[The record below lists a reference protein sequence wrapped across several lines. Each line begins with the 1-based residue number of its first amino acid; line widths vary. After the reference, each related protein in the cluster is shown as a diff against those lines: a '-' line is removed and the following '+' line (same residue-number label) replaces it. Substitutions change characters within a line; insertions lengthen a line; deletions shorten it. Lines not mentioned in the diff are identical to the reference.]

1 MATYQL
7 PVLSLLFHDARH
19 DWGGRQDSDGPG
31 VLHRSRHCQL
41 SLHFSLLHH
50 QCNACNN
57 ERSQILPWLQ
67 LPRPLGRPAPL
78 FLWVLALCGTF
89 YMQAFTGHTAFA
101 IDSKVKW
108 ETWQRL
114 ASAAWPD
121 LIQAPCQAW
130 PSLAQQRGEE
140 GGRRIS
146 LLGTSSPPR
155 RHCGAMSLGL
165 GSTPQST
172 GMTKLYEGGLS
183 KFSPC
188 SILYICLLFDE
199 FNR

>member
-1 MATYQL
+1 MPTGPVSFIEVATANFLFTSLSFITNAMHAIMREVKFYL
-7 PVLSLLFHDARH
+7 GFSFLVLLEGLR
-19 DWGGRQDSDGPG
+19 
-31 VLHRSRHCQL
+31 
-41 SLHFSLLHH
+41 HFSFGSLR
-50 QCNACNN
+50 CA
-57 ERSQILPWLQ
+57 
-67 LPRPLGRPAPL
+67 AP
-78 FLWVLALCGTF
+78 F

-155 RHCGAMSLGL
+155 RHCGAMSLCL

-188 SILYICLLFDE
+188 SILYICLLLDE